1 MSTTSMEHEIVGP
14 TSFTPA
20 TSLSVRM
27 ECQAVCT
34 YAGRNGPLTL
44 LDTQTKCLK
53 EGSETLAHNGQP
65 NSFRSGSFQFSMQ

>member
-1 MSTTSMEHEIVGP
+1 MSTTSIEQEIVGP

-34 YAGRNGPLTL
+34 YGGRNGPLTL

-53 EGSETLAHNGQP
+53 EGSETSAQNGQP
-65 NSFRSGSFQFSMQ
+65 NSFSSDSFQFLMQ